1 MAQLSDDCFAFG
13 GSLLDVDA
21 ARRMIGERVT
31 PVAGLERVPLR
42 QALGRILA
50 EDIAAPMAVPG
61 YDNSAVDGYAV
72 RFDDL
77 LADRPTR
84 LRCIDRVA
92 AGHDPSAAL
101 TPGTATRIFTGA
113 LLPDGADVVIMQED
127 CERPDEG
134 GGEGVL
140 IRPGIKRWANT
151 RKAGE
156 DLARGAP
163 ALTAGKRLAPAD
175 LGLLAALGFV
185 EIPVRRR
192 LAVALLSTGDEVR
205 EPGTPLRRG
214 QIHDAN
220 RYILAGLLERLG
232 VEVSDRGIV
241 PDEPAV
247 LGEALQ
253 RAAAETDLIITSG
266 GVSTGE
272 EDHVRAA
279 IANHGSLY
287 FWRLAIKPG
296 RPVAMGQIGGTPLAG
311 LPGNPVAALL
321 TFALVARPMI
331 ESLCGA
337 AMHVPMRFRVLSD
350 FAYKKKTGRREYV
363 RASLSRADAGLARAR
378 RYPKEGAGML
388 TSLTETDGLVELG
401 EETTR
406 LEPGTEV
413 DFVPY
418 SELI

>member
-13 GSLLDVDA
+13 GSLLSIDA
-21 ARRMIGERVT
+21 ARQMIVERVT
-31 PVAGLERVPLR
+31 PVAEVERVAVR
-42 QALGRILA
+42 QAMGRILA
-50 EDIAAPMAVPG
+50 EDVSAPIAVPG

-77 LADRPTR
+77 HRDQPTS
-84 LRCIDRVA
+84 LRCIDRIA

-101 TPGTATRIFTGA
+101 MPGTAARIFTGA
-113 LLPDGADVVIMQED
+113 MLPDGADVVIMQED
-127 CERPDEG
+127 CEREG
-134 GGEGVL
+134 ERVT
-140 IRPGIKRWANT
+140 IRPGIKRGANT
-151 RKAGE
+151 RRAGE
-156 DLARGAP
+156 DVAKGSV
-163 ALTAGKRLAPAD
+163 ALTAGRRLGPAD

-185 EIPVRRR
+185 EVPVRRR
-192 LAVALLSTGDEVR
+192 LTVALLSTGDEVR
-205 EPGTPLRRG
+205 EPGEPLRRS

-220 RYILAGLLERLG
+220 RYMLAGLLERLG

-241 PDEPAV
+241 RDEPA
-247 LGEALQ
+247 LLSDALQ
-253 RAAAETDLIITSG
+253 RAANESDLIITSG

-296 RPVAMGQIGGTPLAG
+296 RPVAMGQIGQTPLAG

-321 TFALVARPMI
+321 TFALIARPMI

-337 AMHVPMRFRVLSD
+337 APHVAKRFKVVSD
-350 FAYKKKTGRREYV
+350 FAYRKRSGRREYV
-363 RASLSRADAGLARAR
+363 RVSLLPVGAGLAHAR

-388 TSLTETDGLVELG
+388 TSLTETDGLVELP

-406 LEPGTEV
+406 LDAGAEV
-413 DFVPY
+413 DFLPY

>member
-13 GSLLDVDA
+13 GSLLSIEA
-21 ARRMIGERVT
+21 ARRMIAERVT
-31 PVAGLERVPLR
+31 PVAGVERVPLR
-42 QALGRILA
+42 QALGRTLA
-50 EDIAAPMAVPG
+50 EDTAAPIAVPG

-77 LADRPTR
+77 SPDKPTT
-84 LRCIDRVA
+84 LRCIDRIA
-92 AGHDPSAAL
+92 AGHDPSAPL
-101 TPGTATRIFTGA
+101 TAGVAARIFTGA

-127 CERPDEG
+127 CERDG
-134 GGEGVL
+134 DRVI
-140 IRPGIKRWANT
+140 IRPGIRRWANT
-151 RKAGE
+151 RQAGE
-156 DLARGAP
+156 DVARGSA
-163 ALTAGKRLAPAD
+163 ALAAGKRLAPAD

-185 EIPVRRR
+185 EVPVRRK
-192 LAVALLSTGDEVR
+192 LVVALLSTGDEVR
-205 EPGTPLRRG
+205 EPGEPLRRG

-232 VEVSDRGIV
+232 VAVSDRGIV
-241 PDEPAV
+241 PDEPQA
-247 LGEALQ
+247 LSEALQ
-253 RAAAETDLIITSG
+253 RAAAESDLIITSG

-296 RPVAMGQIGGTPLAG
+296 RPVAMGQIGSTPLAG

-331 ESLCGA
+331 EALGA
-337 AMHVPMRFRVLSD
+337 ATPHVAKRFRVTSD
-350 FAYKKKTGRREYV
+350 FAYRKKSGRREYV
-363 RASLSRADAGLARAR
+363 RASLDGTRVR
-378 RYPKEGAGML
+378 RYPKEGAGMI
-388 TSLTETDGLVELG
+388 TSLTETDGLVELP
-401 EETTR
+401 ENMTR
-406 LEPGTEV
+406 LEAGAEV

-418 SELI
+418 SEFV

>member
-13 GSLLDVDA
+13 GSLLGIDA
-21 ARRMIGERVT
+21 ARAMILERVM
-31 PVAGLERVPLR
+31 PVAGIERVRLR

-50 EDIAAPMAVPG
+50 EDIAAPIAVPG

-77 LADRPTR
+77 DPDRSTR
-84 LRCIDRVA
+84 LRCIDRIA

-101 TPGTATRIFTGA
+101 KAGLAARIFTGA
-113 LLPDGADVVIMQED
+113 VLPEGADVVIMQED
-127 CERPDEG
+127 CERDG
-134 GGEGVL
+134 DTVI
-140 IRPGIKRWANT
+140 IRPGIKRGANT
-151 RKAGE
+151 RRAGE
-156 DLARGAP
+156 DGARGAV
-163 ALTAGKRLAPAD
+163 ALTTGKRLGPAD

-185 EIPVRRR
+185 EVPVRRK
-192 LAVALLSTGDEVR
+192 LTVALLSPGDEVR
-205 EPGTPLRRG
+205 EPGETLRRG

-220 RYILAGLLERLG
+220 RYMLAAMLERLG

-241 PDEPAV
+241 RDEPAV
-247 LGEALQ
+247 LSEALQ
-253 RAAAETDLIITSG
+253 RAAAESDLIITSG

-296 RPVAMGQIGGTPLAG
+296 RPVAMGQIGATPLAG

-321 TFALVARPMI
+321 TFVLVARPMI
-331 ESLCGA
+331 ECLCGA
-337 AMHVPMRFRVLSD
+337 APHIAKRFRVVSD
-350 FAYKKKTGRREYV
+350 FPYKKKTGRREYV
-363 RASLSRADAGLARAR
+363 RASLFDSGSGLPRAR
-378 RYPKEGAGML
+378 RYPKEGAGMI
-388 TSLTETDGLVELG
+388 TSLTETDGLVELP

-406 LEPGTEV
+406 LEPGAEV
-413 DFVPY
+413 SFLTY